1 MTNEQKDFI
10 KKKHKEKTFI
20 KLTQILILITFIFL
34 WEILSKYNLINSFIT
49 SSPSNIT
56 KTLINLYKQ
65 NNLFNHIFIT
75 IKEILISF
83 TITSIISIIISIILY
98 SFKTVSMI
106 IDPYLTILNSLPKVA
121 LGPLLI
127 ICFGANTKTIIIM
140 AILISIIISIQN
152 IYNGFRNTDKN
163 KIKLLKT
170 LNASK
175 LDILTKLVIPSNKS
189 TILNTLKINISMCTI
204 GVIQGELLT
213 SKAGIGY
220 LITYGT
226 QVFNL
231 NLVMTGIV
239 ILTIISY
246 LLYLAIIKI
255 K

>member
-10 KKKHKEKTFI
+10 KKKHKEKIFI

-152 IYNGFRNTDKN
+152 MQ
-163 KIKLLKT
+163 IKRE
-170 LNASK
+170 
-175 LDILTKLVIPSNKS
+175 V
-189 TILNTLKINISMCTI
+189 
-204 GVIQGELLT
+204 
-213 SKAGIGY
+213 
-220 LITYGT
+220 
-226 QVFNL
+226 
-231 NLVMTGIV
+231 
-239 ILTIISY
+239 
-246 LLYLAIIKI
+246 
-255 K
+255 